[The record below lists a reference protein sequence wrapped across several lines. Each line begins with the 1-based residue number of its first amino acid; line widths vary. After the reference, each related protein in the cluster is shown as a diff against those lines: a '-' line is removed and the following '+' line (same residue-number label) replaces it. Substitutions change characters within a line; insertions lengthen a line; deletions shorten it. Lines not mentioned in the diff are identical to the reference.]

1 MRIRSVHYIAFIML
15 LVYCL
20 IGCNSAVFDDL
31 GSCPQG
37 VYFQFYRQTP
47 CEQFPGYPSDI
58 REVRVFV
65 FDDEDLL
72 VGEFSDKKAV
82 LSADYSLS
90 ATLRYTGKLTFVAW
104 GGSDLEAYDFSDFR
118 EGVTTQTGNA
128 SVTAVE
134 KRTDFLSPRAFVC
147 RSRLHIT
154 GEPEEYGKRV

>member
-72 VGEFSDKKAV
+72 VGEFSDKKLHGVAV
-82 LSADYSLS
+82 
-90 ATLRYTGKLTFVAW
+90 TWRPMIFQIFGKALLPDRKCKCHC
-104 GGSDLEAYDFSDFR
+104 G
-118 EGVTTQTGNA
+118 
-128 SVTAVE
+128 
-134 KRTDFLSPRAFVC
+134 
-147 RSRLHIT
+147 
-154 GEPEEYGKRV
+154 

>member
-72 VGEFSDKKAV
+72 ENYNDVTAEILMKGDNVEINGQGV
-82 LSADYSLS
+82 VYS
-90 ATLRYTGKLTFVAW
+90 
-104 GGSDLEAYDFSDFR
+104 
-118 EGVTTQTGNA
+118 NNII
-128 SVTAVE
+128 SVTNGGTFIFSGNLNDGQIYINNE
-134 KRTDFLSPRAFVC
+134 ELT
-147 RSRLHIT
+147 HIIFNGCLLYT
-154 GEPEEYGKRV
+154 SDAADE

>member
-20 IGCNSAVFDDL
+20 IGCNSTVFDDL
-31 GSCPQG
+31 GGCPQG

-65 FDDEDLL
+65 FDDDDLL

-104 GGSDLEAYDFSDFR
+104 GGSDLRPMIFQIF
-118 EGVTTQTGNA
+118 
-128 SVTAVE
+128 
-134 KRTDFLSPRAFVC
+134 
-147 RSRLHIT
+147 
-154 GEPEEYGKRV
+154 GKALLPDRKCKCHCG

>member
-82 LSADYSLS
+82 PVSY
-90 ATLRYTGKLTFVAW
+90 THLRAHET
-104 GGSDLEAYDFSDFR
+104 
-118 EGVTTQTGNA
+118 
-128 SVTAVE
+128 
-134 KRTDFLSPRAFVC
+134 
-147 RSRLHIT
+147 
-154 GEPEEYGKRV
+154 

>member
-20 IGCNSAVFDDL
+20 IGCNSTVFDDL

-72 VGEFSDKKAV
+72 LADKKAFQ
-82 LSADYSLS
+82 
-90 ATLRYTGKLTFVAW
+90 ATII
-104 GGSDLEAYDFSDFR
+104 
-118 EGVTTQTGNA
+118 
-128 SVTAVE
+128 
-134 KRTDFLSPRAFVC
+134 KRN
-147 RSRLHIT
+147 
-154 GEPEEYGKRV
+154 YGKND

>member
-20 IGCNSAVFDDL
+20 IGCNSAVFDNL
-31 GSCPQG
+31 GGCPQG

-65 FDDEDLL
+65 FDDDDLL

-90 ATLRYTGKLTFVAW
+90 ATLRHTGKLTFVCMGVAVTW
-104 GGSDLEAYDFSDFR
+104 RPMIFQIFR
-118 EGVTTQTGNA
+118 KA
-128 SVTAVE
+128 LLPDR
-134 KRTDFLSPRAFVC
+134 KC
-147 RSRLHIT
+147 RCHC
-154 GEPEEYGKRV
+154 G

>member
-72 VGEFSDKKAV
+72 VGEFI
-82 LSADYSLS
+82 LCPPHCGI
-90 ATLRYTGKLTFVAW
+90 R
-104 GGSDLEAYDFSDFR
+104 
-118 EGVTTQTGNA
+118 GN
-128 SVTAVE
+128 
-134 KRTDFLSPRAFVC
+134 
-147 RSRLHIT
+147 SRLLHGVAVTWRPMIFQIF
-154 GEPEEYGKRV
+154 GKALLPDRKCKCHCG